1 MYCNKCGKKLDLDA
15 KFCTYCG
22 MPINK
27 GNSQNINYVQKTK
40 INKKAHKQWWL
51 WTLIIIIVLII
62 FWGILVPNI
71 DISTES
77 NLNNEYYNNNEK
89 EEVRKEQEEKK
100 KKEQEE
106 KERKEQEEKKKK
118 EQEEKERKEQ
128 EKKERQEQEE
138 KERKEQEEKEK
149 QEQEEYK
156 NECKQYEYKD
166 IARNPK
172 NYEGE
177 HITFTGKVIQVV
189 EGYFNTV
196 RLIVSV
202 NKDEYGIWSDNIYC
216 SYTYSENEGKILE
229 EDIIKF
235 YGECKGT
242 TTYTSIFGQR
252 ITVPEVEIKYL
263 ELVEE

>member
-62 FWGILVPNI
+62 LWGILVPNI

-89 EEVRKEQEEKK
+89 EEV
-100 KKEQEE
+100 
-106 KERKEQEEKKKK
+106 RKEQEEKKKK

>member
-89 EEVRKEQEEKK
+89 EEVRKEKEEKCVK
-100 KKEQEE
+100 SVGSDASCLHES
-106 KERKEQEEKKKK
+106 
-118 EQEEKERKEQ
+118 
-128 EKKERQEQEE
+128 
-138 KERKEQEEKEK
+138 
-149 QEQEEYK
+149 
-156 NECKQYEYKD
+156 
-166 IARNPK
+166 
-172 NYEGE
+172 
-177 HITFTGKVIQVV
+177 
-189 EGYFNTV
+189 V
-196 RLIVSV
+196 RAAGS
-202 NKDEYGIWSDNIYC
+202 
-216 SYTYSENEGKILE
+216 
-229 EDIIKF
+229 F
-235 YGECKGT
+235 Y
-242 TTYTSIFGQR
+242 R
-252 ITVPEVEIKYL
+252 A
-263 ELVEE
+263 

>member
-100 KKEQEE
+100 KK
-106 KERKEQEEKKKK
+106 
-118 EQEEKERKEQ
+118 
-128 EKKERQEQEE
+128 EQEE